1 MPTPIK
7 RLRIYTDDSAYVGDH
22 KLHEVVA
29 TRARARAMGVAG
41 GTVFEAIV
49 GFGHTPQRR
58 RRAVL
63 DDVQSTVI
71 EFLDEEP
78 MLRAFVHSLADLES
92 LGPITLEAIEVLR
105 WPAGAAPVAREGTQ
119 LGHSLDQ
126 IGKHDR

>member
-1 MPTPIK
+1 MTTPIK

-22 KLHEVVA
+22 KLHEIVA
-29 TRARARAMGVAG
+29 TRARAMGVAG

-71 EFLDEEP
+71 EILDEEP
-78 MLRAFVHSLADLES
+78 ILRAFVDSLADLES

-105 WPAGAAPVAREGTQ
+105 WPAGAAPVAREGNR
-119 LGHSLDQ
+119 LGHSLEQ
-126 IGKHDR
+126 IGKQDR